1 MKKNNGYRKPNAQEL
16 EIVRSY
22 ERSDRNS
29 YFDAEE
35 LEMIIDYYLDQD
47 DLQNAMSALQLGQ
60 RLHPNAQELKLREV
74 QVLFSLGAFDKALEL
89 LDTSVERSDSEAL
102 FWRGNIMVQ
111 RGEIEQAL
119 SIFDHLLEQERGDEF
134 YDDLCYDIART
145 FKDEENLRY
154 GLPFLKLGHAF
165 NPQNFDLLNHYALSC
180 TLLAQ
185 YDLAIELLQK
195 LLDLNAYHQNTW
207 FQLSEVYFCTD
218 NYADALE
225 AVEYAVLL
233 DKTDGAAWRQK
244 GRVLYALKA
253 FGEAITCFRRA
264 LDLTHKIEEQSDLYA
279 SIGDCYEQL
288 QEYERA
294 LTFYRES
301 IKIDQHL
308 HVEEPDVYVGS
319 VFCLLELERYAECE
333 ALALKVIAKYPDQS
347 ELYVYYAEA
356 CMNLGKYE
364 EAELAYRKSLELNE
378 NQPMVQVSLGNLYFE
393 NLDFATALACYTKAY
408 ELDPDTENIT
418 LFLAIA
424 HYKNGSEALALQF
437 FRLAI
442 ECCEN
447 ARSVFLEFC
456 PEAVDFVNDY
466 LNNLNIEEK

>member
-16 EIVRSY
+16 EIVRRY

-47 DLQNAMSALQLGQ
+47 DLQNAMSALKLGQ
-60 RLHPNAQELKLREV
+60 RLHPASQELTLREV
-74 QVLFSLGAFDKALEL
+74 QVLYSLGALDKALEL
-89 LDTSVERSDSEAL
+89 LDTSVERGDSEAL

-111 RGEIEQAL
+111 QGKIDQAL
-119 SIFDHLLEQERGDEF
+119 AIFDHLLEQEKGDEF
-134 YDDLCYDIART
+134 YDDLCFDIART
-145 FKDEENLRY
+145 FKDEETLRY
-154 GLPFLKLGHAF
+154 GLTFLKLGHAF

-195 LLDLNAYHQNTW
+195 MLDQNAYHQNTW

-218 NYADALE
+218 NYADALD

-253 FGEAITCFRRA
+253 FGEAIESFRRA
-264 LDLTHKIEEQSDLYA
+264 LNLTHRIEEQSDLYA

-294 LTFYRES
+294 LTFYGES

-308 HVEEPDVYVGS
+308 QVEEPDVYVGS

-333 ALALKVIAKYPDQS
+333 ALARKVLEKYPDQS
-347 ELYVYYAEA
+347 ELYVYFAEA
-356 CMNLGKYE
+356 CVNLGNYE
-364 EAELAYRKSLELNE
+364 EAEWAYRKSLELNE

-393 NLDFATALACYTKAY
+393 NFDFNSALNCYEKAY
-408 ELDPDTENIT
+408 ALDSETENIS

-424 HYKNGSEALALQF
+424 HYKLGNEALSLEF
-437 FRLAI
+437 FVMAMARYD
-442 ECCEN
+442 N
-447 ARSVFLEFC
+447 AKTVFLEFC
-456 PEAVDFVNDY
+456 PEAVDFINDY
-466 LNNLNIEEK
+466 LKNLNIE